1 MMYNSKIA
9 KEKYVSFVKL
19 FNEIISSTVVWE
31 NDMPMF
37 VLFAGAGCSASSE
50 VALGGRM
57 VQIIQK
63 YSFLKENEDGIYL
76 LAKWKR
82 NEETLEAF
90 IQKYENEIDEE
101 QFNSYVNRKRKQ
113 FAEKYD
119 NKELKV
125 ELLKSLPLSFQKL
138 IKEEKNCTEIAS
150 LEGIDL
156 EEIW

>member
-1 MMYNSKIA
+1 
-9 KEKYVSFVKL
+9 
-19 FNEIISSTVVWE
+19 
-31 NDMPMF
+31 MPMF

-63 YSFLKENEDGIYL
+63 YSFLKESEDGVYI

-82 NEETLEAF
+82 NEDTLETF

-101 QFNSYVNRKRKQ
+101 QFNDYVVRKRKQ
-113 FAEKYD
+113 FVEKHD
-119 NKELKV
+119 NIELKV

-138 IKEEKNCTEIAS
+138 IREEKKCVDLAS
-150 LEGIDL
+150 LNRTDL
-156 EEIW
+156 EDYGGNIKICY

>member
-63 YSFLKENEDGIYL
+63 YSFFRQFPPQAAIRTAASVLPSNAAAAGGIF
-76 LAKWKR
+76 R
-82 NEETLEAF
+82 
-90 IQKYENEIDEE
+90 
-101 QFNSYVNRKRKQ
+101 
-113 FAEKYD
+113 
-119 NKELKV
+119 
-125 ELLKSLPLSFQKL
+125 KSL
-138 IKEEKNCTEIAS
+138 KNINAKTEP
-150 LEGIDL
+150 GTFF
-156 EEIW
+156 